1 MQIMSWRSSDI
12 SLTKEAKNCYA
23 YAWCMNE
30 IRKKQSQIIIIDL
43 FLSQM
48 NKNVQVNVVDD

>member
-1 MQIMSWRSSDI
+1 
-12 SLTKEAKNCYA
+12 
-23 YAWCMNE
+23 MNE